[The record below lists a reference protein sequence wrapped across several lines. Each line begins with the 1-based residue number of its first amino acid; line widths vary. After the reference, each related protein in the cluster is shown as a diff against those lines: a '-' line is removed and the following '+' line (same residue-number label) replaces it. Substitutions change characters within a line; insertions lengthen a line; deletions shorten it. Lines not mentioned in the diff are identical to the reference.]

1 MVEPA
6 NMVATIIPLNFNV
19 YIHVN
24 RWKQVFYNK
33 AAFSGEEL
41 HKRKLWAS
49 GIQMTNEIEKMAVS
63 TYKMCH

>member
-1 MVEPA
+1 MVELA
-6 NMVATIIPLNFNV
+6 SMVATIIPLNFNV
-19 YIHVN
+19 YVHVN

-33 AAFSGEEL
+33 AAFLGEL

-63 TYKMCH
+63 TYKMSH

>member
-1 MVEPA
+1 MVELA
-6 NMVATIIPLNFNV
+6 NMVATITPLNFNV

-33 AAFSGEEL
+33 AAFSGEL
-41 HKRKLWAS
+41 HKWKLWAS
-49 GIQMTNEIEKMAVS
+49 GIQKTNEIEKMAVS